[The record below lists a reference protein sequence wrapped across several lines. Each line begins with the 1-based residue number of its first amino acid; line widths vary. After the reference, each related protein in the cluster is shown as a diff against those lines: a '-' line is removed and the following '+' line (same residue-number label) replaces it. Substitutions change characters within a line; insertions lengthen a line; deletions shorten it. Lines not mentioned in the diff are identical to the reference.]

1 MIDLREANKVPETV
15 GNKAKLLSKAAGRR
29 LPVPRGVLLL
39 DDEPLFPSDPSPLN
53 QLSGSFAVRSAFS
66 AEDRANQSMAGFFET
81 ELQVPL
87 NEVSQAVERVRRS
100 ADRLADRGPLRRD
113 VLIMEMVPARFAGV
127 GFLQSDFIDDLIN
140 YTSGTGDKLVSGEV
154 AGRSLSL
161 QRKLLGKPSLN
172 DLSNAEKE
180 MLHRLQK
187 LIASVRNLFGDNEWD
202 IEWADDGSTC
212 WLLQIRPI
220 TTPPRRNEAF
230 TYANIREI
238 MPDPPSLFMSTIVAR
253 SSADLFA
260 YYRQF
265 DSTLPQNRPMI
276 EMFTMRPLFN
286 ISLLVDMM
294 RWWGLPSSLVTN
306 SIGGQAD
313 QESQLNLPRFLLKS
327 PVLLKQGWAQLT
339 AVGSSQKATEEIL
352 ALAKE
357 TGPTLTENAAA
368 LQKLFV
374 ALVTEMFNLTAAL
387 SGPLLILR
395 LTDTLSAHNRRNRT
409 ISTEM
414 YTDLEPLRQMVAAE
428 PDLLNA
434 LGQGDVPAHYG
445 FQIIWQAWLDKHGRR
460 GVYESDIA
468 RPRYHEDP
476 SGILKSLGRTLPQ
489 TGEAP
494 ARSLLE
500 WLTQP
505 VWWQCQRVLSAR
517 EWWRYHSMEAYD
529 ILRQKIL
536 ERAEHFL
543 ANDQLSSLDQL
554 WKLTPAEWEGLEK
567 GQRYD
572 TQFWETRDA
581 KIAASAVYDFPD
593 LLYRMDDI
601 EAFHPDNQ
609 QKTYS
614 TDQRLKGVSL
624 TSGEVIGTAWVL
636 REPETTLP
644 DHFDPDRTILIAR
657 SVDAGWIPTFSL
669 VSGVAVEIG
678 GDLSHG
684 SIILREI
691 GLPAVTNVQH
701 LTRGIQT
708 GDEISLKAG
717 SGLVEILERKPM

>member
-1 MIDLREANKVPETV
+1 
-15 GNKAKLLSKAAGRR
+15 
-29 LPVPRGVLLL
+29 
-39 DDEPLFPSDPSPLN
+39 
-53 QLSGSFAVRSAFS
+53 
-66 AEDRANQSMAGFFET
+66 
-81 ELQVPL
+81 
-87 NEVSQAVERVRRS
+87 
-100 ADRLADRGPLRRD
+100 
-113 VLIMEMVPARFAGV
+113 
-127 GFLQSDFIDDLIN
+127 
-140 YTSGTGDKLVSGEV
+140 V
-154 AGRSLSL
+154 AGRSIYL
-161 QRKLLGKPSLN
+161 QRRLLGTANFGGHPS
-172 DLSNAEKE
+172 AEVE
-180 MLHRLQK
+180 MLKRLQR
-187 LIASVRNLFGDNEWD
+187 LIGAVRNLFGDEEWD

-265 DSTLPQNRPMI
+265 DSSLPEKRPMI
-276 EMFTMRPLFN
+276 EMFAMRPLFN

-313 QESQLNLPRFLLKS
+313 QESRLNFSRFLLKA

-339 AVGSSQKATEEIL
+339 AVGSSQRATEEIMT
-352 ALAKE
+352 LAKE
-357 TGPTLTENAAA
+357 SGPTLTENALA

-409 ISTEM
+409 ITTEM
-414 YTDLEPLRQMVAAE
+414 YTDLEPLRHMVAAE
-428 PDLLNA
+428 PDLLKA
-434 LGQGDVPAHYG
+434 LRQGDVPAHYG
-445 FQIIWQAWLDKHGRR
+445 FQIVWQAWLDKHGRR

-476 SGILKSLGRTLPQ
+476 SGILKSLGRRMPQ

-494 ARSLLE
+494 SRSLLE
-500 WLTQP
+500 WLTLP

-517 EWWRYHSMEAYD
+517 EWWRYHSMDAYD
-529 ILRQKIL
+529 ILRQKIID
-536 ERAEHFL
+536 RGEHFVSTG
-543 ANDQLSSLDQL
+543 QLSSISRL
-554 WKLTPAEWEGLEK
+554 WDLTPAEWETLEK
-567 GQRYD
+567 GQHLD
-572 TQFWETRDA
+572 AAFWETRQA
-581 KIAASAVYDFPD
+581 KIKDAASYDFPD
-593 LLYRMDDI
+593 LIYRMDDL
-601 EAFHPDNQ
+601 ESFRPDAQ
-609 QKTYS
+609 GAQG
-614 TDQRLKGVSL
+614 DQPQRLSGVSL
-624 TSGEVIGTAWVL
+624 TDGNIQGKAWVL
-636 REPETTLP
+636 REPETSLP
-644 DHFDPDRTILIAR
+644 NDFDPDHTILIAR

-691 GLPAVTNVQH
+691 GLPAITNVQH

-708 GDEISLKAG
+708 GDHISLRAG
-717 SGLVEILERKPM
+717 SGIVEIIERDPA